1 MNKTDFQ
8 SLFNNFK
15 PTSRNFNSDTWDKQL
30 NKWIPYFESISN
42 GLDID
47 KWIKNDV
54 GYLPDFLDTKEQ
66 CFGHARIG
74 NYEQVMIYKYTG
86 SDSRR
91 KNKYR
96 NVYASKKS
104 SDCFENESYVQH
116 DYDTK
121 IKPLLKEI
129 VNADSLQDIYEVEK
143 SDNYKKFVCKQ
154 ILRKIT
160 VLMSVMDNS
169 KYKNEF
175 MWVFNDNSLENLAHI
190 FEVDLDDDATFFEN
204 NKKVYDVAK
213 NYADI
218 GPTSTKED
226 YVKLYDFIWYLSD
239 SNFNAAE
246 FSDFNCCNLIFNG
259 APGTGKTFGVTCG
272 IEKLQKLDGNKYKDI
287 KYIQF
292 HPSFTY
298 QDFIEGIKP
307 LGVNGGNVDL
317 QVVNGCFKEF
327 CIKVKKS
334 NENFFTLFKTKHA
347 NKDPDDSDYPHY
359 YFVVDEIN
367 RGNLSKIFGETF
379 TLLENDYRDHNFSGN
394 YNSQNS
400 KKLMT
405 TALSSVISKLN
416 DDDLIYKKV
425 GNDILFGIPFN
436 IHFIGLMNDVDRSI
450 DAFDLALR
458 RRFRWK
464 AMYCN
469 YDVISNELEKDGY
482 SDKDSISDY
491 VDSCEKLNNFIV
503 NKGKE
508 TLGLGRSYEIG
519 HAFFL
524 KIRNIAGKKIITDKK
539 KTEVFNTYILGTLK
553 EYIRQVKDEN
563 EIDDCVENAMR
574 AFGILKDGKK
584 AKQD

>member
-8 SLFNNFK
+8 LLFNDFK
-15 PTSRNFNSDTWDKQL
+15 QTSRSFDSATRDAQLSKWKPYIKEISD
-30 NKWIPYFESISN
+30 
-42 GLDID
+42 GLDIK
-47 KWIKNDV
+47 KWIKNDD

-66 CFGHARIG
+66 NFGHARIG

-86 SDSRR
+86 SDSKR

-96 NVYASKKS
+96 DVYASKKP
-104 SDCFENESYVQH
+104 SDCFENLLDVKS
-116 DYDTK
+116 DYDKK
-121 IKPLLKEI
+121 IKPLLQEI
-129 VNADSLQDIYEVEK
+129 VDAHSLEDIYKVEK
-143 SDNYKKFVCKQ
+143 SDNYKDFVCKQ

-160 VLMSVMDNS
+160 VLMSVIDDS
-169 KYKNEF
+169 TYKNEF

-204 NKKVYDVAK
+204 NKKVYDVVK
-213 NYADI
+213 DYACI
-218 GPTSTKED
+218 GPSSTKED

-259 APGTGKTFGVTCG
+259 APGTGKTYGVTCG
-272 IEKLQKLDGNKYKDI
+272 IEKLQKLDGKKFKDM

-307 LGVNGGNVDL
+307 LGVDGGNVDL
-317 QVVNGCFKEF
+317 RVVNGCFKEF
-327 CIKVKKS
+327 CIKVKKL
-334 NENFFTLFKTKHA
+334 NEAFFKEFKKK
-347 NKDPDDSDYPHY
+347 NGDKDPVDSDYPHY

-400 KKLMT
+400 KKLMA

-416 DDDLIYKKV
+416 NDDLVYKKV
-425 GNDILFGIPFN
+425 DNEILFGIPFN

-458 RRFRWK
+458 RRFKWK
-464 AMYCN
+464 AMYCD

-482 SDKDSISDY
+482 LDKDSISDY
-491 VDSCEKLNNFIV
+491 VDSCEELNNFIV
-503 NKGKE
+503 NKGKGA
-508 TLGLGRSYEIG
+508 LGLGRSYEIG

-563 EIDDCVENAMR
+563 EIDDCVKSAKI

-584 AKQD
+584 EKQD